1 MVKNRFIRIGLAM
14 LIVTLLS
21 ACMYRGEVA
30 RQQANP
36 AFIKEEL
43 SRVQSAIDSYYE
55 TYQVYP
61 IKNSDASTPIYE
73 KYVIDLK
80 KLVQSNMLSSIPKNA
95 FENGGTYYYLLI
107 TPETSPSIKLLDLS
121 LFQRMADLQQ
131 KVSEFA
137 NRNQGTLPKGI
148 AIASG
153 YYSLDFKQLGLPLE
167 QIQSFYSNN
176 YLPVIIHDS
185 GELFIDYGLE
195 LYTAV
200 QSLGD
205 MQIEQEFDLRT
216 LLVESSPYVPI
227 RSVPYYWVNGQPVPQ
242 KPN

>member
-1 MVKNRFIRIGLAM
+1 MVMNRFVRIGIAL
-14 LIVTLLS
+14 LIVSLLS
-21 ACMYRGEVA
+21 ACMYRGEVG

-36 AFIKEEL
+36 AFVKEEL
-43 SRVQSAIDSYYE
+43 SRVQSAIDSYYQ

-107 TPETSPSIKLLDLS
+107 TPETSPTIKLLDLS

-131 KVSEFA
+131 KVNELA

-148 AIASG
+148 AIAPG
-153 YYSLDFKQLGLPLE
+153 YYSLDFKQLGQPLE
-167 QIQSFYSNN
+167 QIQSLYSSN
-176 YLPVIIHDS
+176 YLSIILHDS

-195 LYTAV
+195 IYTAV
-200 QSLGD
+200 QAFGD
-205 MQIEQEFDLRT
+205 LQKERELDLRT
-216 LLVESSPYVPI
+216 LLVDSSPYVPI

-242 KPN
+242 QPN